1 MKFYEP
7 PYEYEYRLSPFEILS
22 GDSWMRKTLENR
34 ESLKS
39 EKERWAKEAED
50 FKIEFNQ
57 FSAYSENN

>member
-1 MKFYEP
+1 
-7 PYEYEYRLSPFEILS
+7 
-22 GDSWMRKTLENR
+22 MRKTLENR